1 MIIRPNNI
9 KFSHLYRRV
18 LYRVAGGLVLLL
30 TTTGRKSGKAHTVGL
45 QYELIEG
52 RYYVAAADGT
62 RVDWLRNILADP
74 DVMVQVGKINFRAT
88 AAVVS
93 DNSEIANFLAYRL
106 KKRPMLISM
115 ILRSAG
121 LKGKIDQAA
130 LEKYAHGIRL
140 VILTPL

>member
-62 RVDWLRNILADP
+62 RADWLRNILADP
-74 DVMVQVGKINFRAT
+74 DVMVQAGKINFRAT